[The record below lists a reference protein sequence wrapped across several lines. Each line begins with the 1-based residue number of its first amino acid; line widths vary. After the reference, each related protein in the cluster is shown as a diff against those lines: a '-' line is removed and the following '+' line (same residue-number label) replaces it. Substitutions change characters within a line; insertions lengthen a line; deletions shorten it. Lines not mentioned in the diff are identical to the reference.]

1 MGTISRDSYERVLLI
16 KREMERLMREISG
29 IEGELLSDSSGIN
42 VPIDIFE
49 VNNEIFIQAEIP
61 GIEEGDI
68 KVYVSRNK
76 IFLEGAK
83 PEKRSAENANY
94 IWMERPYGSLRRVVE
109 LPQACDTRTITAVYK
124 NGILTLRLK
133 RIEERRGEKREVPIK
148 FED

>member
-16 KREMERLMREISG
+16 KREMERLIREISG
-29 IEGELLSDSSGIN
+29 IEGELLSDFSGIN
-42 VPIDIFE
+42 IPIDIFE